1 MPANL
6 HLGTVGNR
14 KARERREGGYVSS
27 TDFGTA
33 VGCRSP
39 FDGRRWAAAGGFGQR
54 RESPLASATS
64 DAEGPE
70 GAFSFDSLIFPWNY
84 LRVKK

>member
-33 VGCRSP
+33 VGCCSP

-70 GAFSFDSLIFPWNY
+70 GVFFFRFLNFP
-84 LRVKK
+84 LELLKS